1 MSELLQGSMVD
12 LPATGGGVRRR
23 RKESREYIGG
33 IAGGGG
39 TRSRVSRVFAPPQSS
54 SSSSLSL
61 SLAPNPPPPLLQIG
75 DSEGDRETV
84 VDPNSVGPI
93 QLFLTGVRAFSSTAL
108 LQKKRDLDIYIYIV
122 MGTPPPG
129 EADSPF
135 PIN

>member
-1 MSELLQGSMVD
+1 M
-12 LPATGGGVRRR
+12 
-23 RKESREYIGG
+23 
-33 IAGGGG
+33 
-39 TRSRVSRVFAPPQSS
+39 
-54 SSSSLSL
+54 
-61 SLAPNPPPPLLQIG
+61 
-75 DSEGDRETV
+75 
-84 VDPNSVGPI
+84 DPNSVGPI